1 MASETVAVWQR
12 AGESKDLAAALAC
25 LAEDVVVVVVVVSL
39 TDQFRFK
46 GRAQATELLQ
56 AVFAVI
62 HSINY
67 RRGQRT
73 SAVLP
78 WSLRRSQF

>member
-25 LAEDVVVVVVVVSL
+25 LAEDVVVVVVVSL